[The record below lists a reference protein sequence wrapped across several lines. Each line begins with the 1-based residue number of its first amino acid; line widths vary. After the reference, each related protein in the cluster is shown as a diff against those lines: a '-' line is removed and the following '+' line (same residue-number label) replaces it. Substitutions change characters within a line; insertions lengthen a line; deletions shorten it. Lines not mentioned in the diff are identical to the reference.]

1 MEQMRYKINAPQ
13 VITETIDGEA
23 IMINLGTGN
32 YYSVGGSGADVCSW
46 LEDGI
51 AVDEMVEGL
60 AARYD
65 GPPETIAGSLRR
77 LLDDLER
84 EELIVAVDSIAGASA
99 RTPPADS
106 VARRPFAP
114 PKLDK
119 YTDMQDLVLLDPVHE
134 VAEQGWPH
142 VQSGAAANDGAAS

>member
-1 MEQMRYKINAPQ
+1 MYYKINAPQ

-65 GPPETIAGSLRR
+65 GPRETIAASLQR

-84 EELIVAVDSIAGASA
+84 EELIVAIDSIGGTAA
-99 RTPPADS
+99 RIPPAQ
-106 VARRPFAP
+106 VVTQRPFVP
-114 PKLDK
+114 SKLDK

-134 VAEQGWPH
+134 VGEQGWPH
-142 VQSGAAANDGAAS
+142 VQSGARADGAAS

>member
-1 MEQMRYKINAPQ
+1 MHYKINSPQ
-13 VITETIDGEA
+13 VITETIEGEA

-51 AVDEMVEGL
+51 AVDQIVEGL
-60 AARYD
+60 ATKYD
-65 GPPETIAGSLRR
+65 GPIETIAASLER

-84 EELIVAVDSIAGASA
+84 EELIVPVDGSGGTSPQAPRAGA
-99 RTPPADS
+99 
-106 VARRPFAP
+106 VVQRPFVAP
-114 PKLDK
+114 KFEK

-142 VQSGAAANDGAAS
+142 VQSGAAAADGAAS

>member
-1 MEQMRYKINAPQ
+1 MYYKINAPQ
-13 VITETIDGEA
+13 VITETIEGEA

-65 GPPETIAGSLRR
+65 GPRETIAASLQR
-77 LLDDLER
+77 LPDDLER
-84 EELIVAVDSIAGASA
+84 EELLVASA
-99 RTPPADS
+99 RLGGGAGRACLSPA
-106 VARRPFAP
+106 
-114 PKLDK
+114 
-119 YTDMQDLVLLDPVHE
+119 
-134 VAEQGWPH
+134 W
-142 VQSGAAANDGAAS
+142 AAAH